1 MQAELFLQVAR
12 NEREIKR
19 LEQWKET
26 EYAERKK
33 RLAEMKKDLERA
45 IRQEESY
52 MTTINEK
59 REEIHRM
66 KQRIAG
72 KVQ

>member
-66 KQRIAG
+66 KQQIAG